1 MERDEY
7 EALIR
12 RLEDE
17 SLRRPLAFR
26 NKVLAI
32 SAAAYAVLFV
42 TLGSIAGLLYWL
54 LVHADWRHHA
64 AIMVKLGV
72 LAVLRVP
79 VFFVVLRTL
88 LMRLPKP
95 EGREISRKDAPKL
108 FEVIDKMRRKLRGP
122 PIHRVLIDRDYN
134 AAIVQRPRFGLFG
147 GHTNYLIL
155 GLPFMLGVAPKEM
168 LAVIG
173 HEYGHLCGAHGK
185 IGAWVYRQ
193 RRTFGALYEKVR
205 NNADATFAHGLIANA
220 LVRFAPVYN
229 AYTFVLSRQ
238 NEYEADL
245 TAGELVGTEHSA
257 DGLLRVTLSGRW
269 FARDYWTKFYEQAD
283 SRIKPAYQPYA
294 AMRLAFDASY
304 LQWANEERLA
314 EAWRED
320 SDLLDTH
327 PCLRDRVEA
336 MGERK
341 RIPPPVEQTAAEAL
355 LGPFAKQ
362 LIDEFDRD
370 WWKDSKTKW
379 ENGYQ
384 YVGRAKADL
393 KKVSEQSLDAMSLH
407 DLHERALL
415 TAEFESLAAA
425 KPVLAHLL
433 AKPGG
438 PFPRAEYFYGCA
450 LLAEENEKG
459 LQHLETAVKS
469 DRAIAEIAA
478 RAGYRY
484 LQEKRGEA
492 AAQTWW
498 NQLASH

>member
-1 MERDEY
+1 MDRDEY
-7 EALIR
+7 EGLIR
-12 RLEDE
+12 RLEAE
-17 SLRRPLAFR
+17 SLSRPLAFR

-32 SAAAYAVLFV
+32 SAAAYVALFA
-42 TLGSIAGLLYWL
+42 TLGGIAGLLYWI
-54 LVHADWRHHA
+54 LVHASWRHHA
-64 AIMVKLGV
+64 AAMVKVGI
-72 LAVLRVP
+72 LALMMLP
-79 VFFVVLRTL
+79 VFFVVLRML

-95 EGREISRKDAPKL
+95 EGREIGRSEAPKL
-108 FEVIDKMRRKLRGP
+108 FEVIDKMRHKLRGP
-122 PIHRVLIDRDYN
+122 PIHHVLIDRDYN

-147 GHTNYLIL
+147 GHVNYLIL
-155 GLPFMLGVAPKEM
+155 GLPFLLGVAPKEM

-193 RRTFGALYEKVR
+193 RRTLGALYEKVR
-205 NNADATFAHGLIANA
+205 DNADASFAHGLMANA
-220 LVRFAPVYN
+220 LVRFMPVYN

-257 DGLLRVTLSGRW
+257 DGLLRSALSGRW
-269 FARDYWTKFYEQAD
+269 FAQDYWSTFHEQAD
-283 SRIKPAYQPYA
+283 VRIKPAFQPYA
-294 AMRLAFDASY
+294 SMRMAFAASY
-304 LQWANEERLA
+304 SQWANEERLA

-341 RIPPPVEQTAAEAL
+341 RVPPPVERTAAEAL

-362 LIDEFDRD
+362 LIDEFDQS
-370 WWKDSKTKW
+370 WWKESKTKW
-379 ENGYQ
+379 ETRYQ
-384 YVGRAKADL
+384 YVTRAKGDL
-393 KKVSEQSLDAMSLH
+393 KKLSAQPLDAMPLH

-425 KPVLAHLL
+425 KPVLAHLI
-433 AKPGG
+433 AQPGG

-450 LLAEENEKG
+450 LLAEEDENG
-459 LQHLETAVKS
+459 LLHLETALNN
-469 DRAIAEIAA
+469 DRAIAETAA
-478 RAGYRY
+478 NTGYRY
-484 LQEKRGEA
+484 LRRKRGEA
-492 AAQTWW
+492 AADAWW
-498 NQLASH
+498 NQVLPA